1 MEIERPNAQ
10 QQPTP
15 EELKDL
21 EQLRAVLE
29 RAIADGVISSSEIE
43 AYKMQ
48 AWADG
53 KITPQEL
60 ALYQELVLS
69 KITAGELSWDLT

>member
-10 QQPTP
+10 PPTP

-21 EQLRAVLE
+21 KKLRSILE
-29 RAIADGVISSSEIE
+29 RAIADGVISSSEVE

-69 KITAGELSWDLT
+69 KINAGELIWDLT